1 MPRRGWI
8 WPGRLDPLRTRRALD
23 AGGSHEPTGLVPA
36 DVDPGTAGGL
46 PELADAVDAVVR
58 VPERHQLRDEGRVAD
73 RAPRRGAAF
82 RGVVGA
88 RSHLQQA
95 ADGLDPERA
104 TLDDVVLVRVDERDY
119 FRCWRSS
126 SAPKKD
132 AARFKISFA
141 RRNSRTSCS
150 SSRTRRASAV
160 LTPAT

>member
-1 MPRRGWI
+1 MPRRRRI
-8 WPGRLDPLRTRRALD
+8 RPGRLHSLAPGCALD
-23 AGGSHEPTGLVPA
+23 AGHAHEPTGLVPA
-36 DVDPGTAGGL
+36 DVDPCSAGGL
-46 PELADAVDAVVR
+46 PELADTVDAVVR
-58 VPERHQLRDEGRVAD
+58 VPERHQLRDEDRVTDRPGRRPTVF
-73 RAPRRGAAF
+73 RR
-82 RGVVGA
+82 VVRA

-95 ADGLDPERA
+95 ADGLDSKRA
-104 TLDDVVLVRVDERDY
+104 TFDDVVLVRVDERDY